1 MTSLHHMAGP
11 GGIRSTRGFAC
22 VTAAS
27 AAVALPATAT
37 GPHASQLPA
46 QGRV

>member
-27 AAVALPATAT
+27 AVALPATAT
-37 GPHASQLPA
+37 GPHASQLPD